1 MKKKKLVIRF
11 GSILST
17 GILFFICLNFVLI
30 SAVNAQNYT
39 PVKDVAG
46 FKKLYASKSAAINTL
61 RSDFVQEKSIS
72 MLNNK
77 LSSDGLFI
85 FKKTNKLRMEYTNPY
100 PYIFVMNDDQIII
113 KNDQKKTNISVNSN
127 KLFKMISQ
135 ITIDCVTGN
144 ILNSKDF
151 NVKVSENAKVYYLV
165 LIPHQKMLKSLFAE
179 IDLVISK
186 SDYTVDKL
194 DLKETSGDS
203 TILIFT
209 NKKINIPVSDEVF
222 AVN

>member
-1 MKKKKLVIRF
+1 MEKKSINQF

-17 GILFFICLNFVLI
+17 GILVFICINLVLI
-30 SAVNAQNYT
+30 QAANAQNYT

-46 FKKLYASKSAAINTL
+46 FKKLYASKSDAINTL

-77 LSSDGLFI
+77 LSSDGSFI
-85 FKKTNKLRMEYTNPY
+85 FKKTNKLRMEYAKPY

-113 KNDQKKTNISVNSN
+113 INDQKKTNVSVNSN

-135 ITIDCVTGN
+135 ITVDCVTGN

-151 NVKVSENAKVYYLV
+151 DVKVSENAKVYYLV
-165 LIPHQKMLKSLFAE
+165 LIPQQKMLKSLFAE
-179 IDLVISK
+179 IDLLISK

-203 TILIFT
+203 TTLIFT
-209 NKKINIPVSDEVF
+209 NKKINTPVSDEVF

>member
-1 MKKKKLVIRF
+1 MENNKLGIRF
-11 GSILST
+11 VSILST
-17 GILFFICLNFVLI
+17 GILFFICINFVMI

-61 RSDFVQEKSIS
+61 RSDFIQEKSIS
-72 MLNNK
+72 MLNDK
-77 LSSDGLFI
+77 LVSNGSFI
-85 FKKTNKLRMEYTNPY
+85 FKKNNKLRMEYVKPY
-100 PYIFVMNDDQIII
+100 PYLFVMNEDQIII
-113 KNDQKKTNISVNSN
+113 KNDQKKSNVSVNSN

-151 NVKVSENAKVYYLV
+151 NVKVSENARVYFLV
-165 LIPHQKMLKSLFAE
+165 LKPNQKMLKSLFSE
-179 IDLVISK
+179 IDLIISK
-186 SDYTVDKL
+186 SDFTVDKL
-194 DLKETSGDS
+194 DLKETSGDR
-203 TILIFT
+203 TTLIFN
-209 NKKINIPVSDEVF
+209 NKKINTPVSDEVF

>member
-1 MKKKKLVIRF
+1 MKNNKLVIRF
-11 GSILST
+11 ISILST
-17 GILFFICLNFVLI
+17 GILFFMCINFVMI

-46 FKKLYASKSAAINTL
+46 FNKLYASESAAINTL
-61 RSDFVQEKSIS
+61 RSDFIQEKSIS

-77 LSSDGLFI
+77 LVSNGSFI
-85 FKKTNKLRMEYTNPY
+85 FKKNNKLRMEYVKPY
-100 PYIFVMNDDQIII
+100 PYLFVMNEDQIII
-113 KNDQKKTNISVNSN
+113 KNDQKKSNVSVNSN

-151 NVKVSENAKVYYLV
+151 NVKVSENDRVYFLV
-165 LIPHQKMLKSLFAE
+165 LKPNQKMLKSLFSE
-179 IDLVISK
+179 IVLIISK
-186 SDYTVDKL
+186 SDFTVDKL

-203 TILIFT
+203 TTLIFN
-209 NKKINIPVSDEVF
+209 NKKINTPVSDEVF